1 MQSGPPR
8 TPQARLYGRA
18 PLRNTQENRAPGTVP
33 VPGSS
38 ATGRV
43 VRWLAAV
50 ILLLAA
56 PAAAQPE
63 ASPASPETLRERL
76 AQVWETRDLA
86 GYLALWHFEGPEARE
101 AESAF
106 AQAHFGA
113 EETSISL
120 QAARTASGRVSIVA
134 RVVSITEPRGR
145 VEEWVLSLEAREQGW
160 AVVERRGAGEIDGL
174 VHLSVDPRGFR
185 AEGLTLRL
193 EDFEM
198 QLQSGTLFLPPTS
211 VGPTLLVFVGEGTV
225 LFSPKPAAERE
236 ELRKFCGQPELRQR
250 VRTAVFRLHPADL
263 PRILGEAVLTPDDD
277 AARRLPAAQ
286 EAFREHGARMF
297 VLDGGLPRAPWWLL
311 PGLGDATVVF
321 ETSKRGT
328 LTFAVSHGEFEGVSL
343 FDRARRLQICLY
355 PSEGNNI
362 DYNEDSARGVDVLHH
377 QLRVAFE
384 PTRYQL
390 SGQDTLKLRLLA
402 PTSTLRL
409 KLAEELRVHA
419 ITSREAGNHLFFRVR
434 GQDSLVVSM
443 GALGR
448 TVGDIELTVRYSGKL
463 HPSPI
468 EQEAQG
474 RGLVVENDDPI
485 AIPEVLIYSN
495 RQFWYPT
502 ATGDDYA
509 LADLHFDVP
518 SGYTALAGGTR
529 TQARVERD
537 RTLVEYRQDRPGKYV
552 TVAVGRLVRVGERNT
567 PDMAIEAFAVP
578 RTRSGAN
585 EALDRT
591 EEILRFYTQEFGP
604 PPYASL
610 RLALIEG
617 VAPGG
622 HSPPGMVLV
631 ARRPLL
637 LRGRLREDPANF
649 GDVPD
654 FFLAHELA
662 HQWWGHG
669 VAGQNYHERWISEG
683 FAQYASALWV
693 RNSQGERAFRDLMR
707 RMAEW
712 ALRRH
717 GEGPISLGYRLGHLK
732 GDPQIFRAVVYDK
745 GALVLHM
752 LRGIVGADAF
762 RSALTQLQAEHRFL
776 KIGTTALRAALESA
790 SGKSLSAYFDAWV
803 LGTELPTLTVARRH
817 EPGGPPHR
825 TRVEIKAQG
834 LPGPVP
840 LELTLAH
847 SLGEET
853 LRVVLDPAGGHWMVE
868 TPGRPG
874 KLVVNSDGGLL
885 ARVEGK

>member
-1 MQSGPPR
+1 MQSVPPLI
-8 TPQARLYGRA
+8 PQGRRDGRA
-18 PLRNTQENRAPGTVP
+18 LLRRI
-33 VPGSS
+33 GSC
-38 ATGRV
+38 
-43 VRWLAAV
+43 LAAAF
-50 ILLLAA
+50 LLPAT
-56 PAAAQPE
+56 PAAAQPPE
-63 ASPASPETLRERL
+63 PAPPAAQEPGAPPTGPEILRERL
-76 AQVWETRDLA
+76 AKAWETRDQA
-86 GYLALWHFEGPEARE
+86 GYLALWRFEGPEARE
-101 AESAF
+101 RESDF
-106 AQAHFGA
+106 AQIHFSA
-113 EETSISL
+113 EETSLSL
-120 QAARTASGRVSIVA
+120 QAPRSRPGRVTIDA

-145 VEEWVLSLEAREQGW
+145 VEEWVLSLENGGRGW
-160 AVVERRGAGEIDGL
+160 AIVGRRAAGEIDGL

-185 AEGLTLRL
+185 AEGLSLRL
-193 EDFEM
+193 EDFEL

-211 VGPTLLVFVGEGTV
+211 VGPTLLVFVGEGSV
-225 LFSPKPAAERE
+225 RFSPRPPAERE
-236 ELRKFCGQPELRQR
+236 ELRKFCGQPELRQQ
-250 VRTAVFRLHPADL
+250 VRTAVVRLHPADL
-263 PRILGEAVLTPDDD
+263 RRVLGEAVLTPDDE
-277 AARRLPAAQ
+277 AARRLPDAQ
-286 EAFREHGARMF
+286 KAFREHAARML

-321 ETSKRGT
+321 ETKKRGT
-328 LTFAVSHGEFEGVSL
+328 LTFAVNHGEFESLSL

-355 PSEGNNI
+355 PAEGGDI

-377 QLRVAFE
+377 RLRVAFE
-384 PTRYQL
+384 PLRYQL
-390 SGQDTLKLRLLA
+390 TAQDTLTLRLLA

-409 KLAEELRVHA
+409 RLAEALRVHS

-434 GQDSLVVSM
+434 GQDSLVVSL

-448 TVGDIELTVRYSGKL
+448 SVGEISLTVRYSGKL
-463 HPSPI
+463 QPSPI

-474 RGLVVENDDPI
+474 RGLVVENEDPI
-485 AIPEVLIYSN
+485 AVQEVLIYSN

-518 SGYTALAGGTR
+518 GGWTALAGGTR
-529 TQARVERD
+529 TLARVERD

-552 TVAVGRLVRVGERNT
+552 TVAVGKLVRVGERTT
-567 PDMAIEAFAVP
+567 PDMQIEAFAVP
-578 RTRSGAN
+578 RLRNAAREGL
-585 EALDRT
+585 ERT
-591 EEILRFYTQEFGP
+591 EEILRFYAQEFGP

-610 RLALIEG
+610 TLGLIEG

-683 FAQYASALWV
+683 FAQYAAALWV
-693 RNSQGERAFRDLMR
+693 RSSQGERAFRDLLG

-712 ALRRH
+712 AVRRH
-717 GEGPISLGYRLGHLK
+717 REGPISLGYRLGHLK

-752 LRGIVGADAF
+752 LRGIVGEDAF
-762 RSALTQLQAEHRFL
+762 RRALTQLQAEHRFL
-776 KIGTTALRAALESA
+776 KIGTATLRAALESA
-790 SGKSLSAYFDAWV
+790 SGKNLSSYFDAWV
-803 LGTELPTLTVARRH
+803 FGTELPTLTVARRS

-825 TRVEIKAQG
+825 TRVDIRALG

-847 SLGEET
+847 KLGQET
-853 LRVVLDPAGGHWMVE
+853 LRVVLDPAGGSWTVE
-868 TPGRPG
+868 TAGRPG
-874 KLVVNSDGGLL
+874 KLEVNSDRGLL
-885 ARVEGK
+885 ARVKEK